1 MTALFIYPKST
12 VLKRAI
18 PKSRIYAEIGSTA
31 ALKDCFV
38 REVEQIT
45 WAYKLAPET
54 INIPATKS
62 VTEIQVFQ
70 VKAKNDKISD
80 EVLRAIDRA
89 IPFPIIFELL
99 SYELIQIAAAHKRV
113 SEADSSKWVASD
125 HLRNDWVPQST
136 ERAPLPV
143 AISMG
148 SLYDQILK
156 MLMPIAAEADESI
169 VAQLERVDAIL
180 AAEREIKRLESKL
193 RRETQFNIKV
203 MLHGQLQDA
212 QVMLEKMNKPGRFGG
227 EI

>member
-18 PKSRIYAEIGSTA
+18 PKSRIYAQIVSTKK
-31 ALKDCFV
+31 LKDSFT

-70 VKAKNDKISD
+70 VKAKDDKISD

-99 SYELIQIAAAHKRV
+99 SYDLLQIAVAHKRV
-113 SEADSSKWVASD
+113 SEGDSRKWVVSD
-125 HLRNDWVPQST
+125 HLRSDWVPQSS
-136 ERAPLPV
+136 ERSPLPV

-148 SLYDQILK
+148 SLYDQILT
-156 MLMPIAAEADESI
+156 MLMPIEADADESI
-169 VAQLERVDAIL
+169 VSQLERIDAIL
-180 AAEREIKRLESKL
+180 GVEREIKRLESKL
-193 RRETQFNIKV
+193 KRETQFNIKV
-203 MLHGQLQDA
+203 TLHGQLKDA
-212 QVMLEKMNKPGRFGG
+212 QVMLEKMNKPGKFGG
-227 EI
+227 KI

>member
-12 VLKRAI
+12 VLKRVI

-31 ALKDCFV
+31 AQKDRFI

-45 WAYKLAPET
+45 WAYKLASET

-62 VTEIQVFQ
+62 ITEIQVFQ
-70 VKAKNDKISD
+70 VKAKDDKISD

-99 SYELIQIAAAHKRV
+99 SYERIQIAAAHKRV
-113 SEADSSKWVASD
+113 SEADNSKWVASD
-125 HLRNDWVPQST
+125 HLRSDWVPHST
-136 ERAPLPV
+136 ERTPLPV
-143 AISMG
+143 AINMG
-148 SLYDQILK
+148 SLYDQILR

-169 VAQLERVDAIL
+169 AAQLERVDAIL
-180 AAEREIKRLESKL
+180 AAEREIKRLETKL

-203 MLHGQLQDA
+203 ALHGQLQVA
-212 QVMLEKMNKPGRFGG
+212 RVMLEKMNKLGKFGG